1 MGALMSILCFF
12 LPFLSSCTPPTP
24 EPTFTPTIINQEPWE
39 VGLIHRYSGEGNAN
53 DSVGG
58 AVGTLGSTTAFKTG
72 RKGLAF
78 EFNGLSSSMVNPM
91 GCSIDIST
99 LPSVTSK
106 VFDIVDCFESP
117 FSFAVSNIVS
127 CFTRR
132 TSRNARE
139 IAHRTESPWLG
150 TFQ

>member
-12 LPFLSSCTPPTP
+12 LPFLSSCTP
-24 EPTFTPTIINQEPWE
+24 PWE

-72 RKGLAF
+72 RNGLAF
-78 EFNGLSSSMVNPM
+78 EFNGLKSSMVNPM

-106 VFDIVDCFESP
+106 
-117 FSFAVSNIVS
+117 
-127 CFTRR
+127 
-132 TSRNARE
+132 
-139 IAHRTESPWLG
+139 
-150 TFQ
+150 